1 MILALL
7 LLGPGDI
14 RRSRW
19 FLAALGL
26 VLMVSGWIIP
36 LSSSETTEVC
46 LEAAGWI
53 TVVVGLGRVTFF
65 LLDEGVRNWLLL
77 VQAAALVMFGFA
89 LADFTPE
96 SGKAIPWLFG
106 LALIL
111 NGLYQALSA
120 IVIRYPRWGWS
131 VVIGAAHLV
140 VAALLLFLWRGAI
153 AWVVPA
159 ALKLGLVALGFTTL
173 RMAVRLSQYLWDASR
188 DRADAR
194 LAVRYYLDFHVARR
208 FRERSVGP
216 LSRVQED
223 TGAPHGDLLVH
234 VWTPLTVAGT
244 DRNPNIVSRYVAAQD
259 KEGKFTVGH
268 SALEMSP
275 DVYISHCDGNPD
287 AFETTDEVW
296 QTLRSK
302 NVPGV
307 FLPTFEEEVAHYMQ
321 PSATIRFHHFNAG
334 QLRSFWAAYR
344 VVTDYNFTNRNCSVA
359 VAMALEAALL
369 GSLASPRW
377 VRSYISLLANKDLW
391 VAHLIRWKAREMVWT
406 PGLMLDYARALER
419 VVEVEG
425 AGRPSGA

>member
-1 MILALL
+1 M
-7 LLGPGDI
+7 
-14 RRSRW
+14 
-19 FLAALGL
+19 
-26 VLMVSGWIIP
+26 SGMP
-36 LSSSETTEVC
+36 VDS
-46 LEAAGWI
+46 
-53 TVVVGLGRVTFF
+53 
-65 LLDEGVRNWLLL
+65 
-77 VQAAALVMFGFA
+77 
-89 LADFTPE
+89 
-96 SGKAIPWLFG
+96 
-106 LALIL
+106 
-111 NGLYQALSA
+111 
-120 IVIRYPRWGWS
+120 
-131 VVIGAAHLV
+131 
-140 VAALLLFLWRGAI
+140 
-153 AWVVPA
+153 
-159 ALKLGLVALGFTTL
+159 
-173 RMAVRLSQYLWDASR
+173 
-188 DRADAR
+188 
-194 LAVRYYLDFHVARR
+194 
-208 FRERSVGP
+208 
-216 LSRVQED
+216 
-223 TGAPHGDLLVH
+223 GAPHGDLLVH
-234 VWTPLTVAGT
+234 VWTPITVAGT
-244 DRNPNIVSRYVAAQD
+244 NRKTNIVSRYVAAQD

-302 NVPGV
+302 NVHGV

-321 PSATIRFHHFNAG
+321 PSSTIRFHRFSAG

-425 AGRPSGA
+425 AGTPPGA